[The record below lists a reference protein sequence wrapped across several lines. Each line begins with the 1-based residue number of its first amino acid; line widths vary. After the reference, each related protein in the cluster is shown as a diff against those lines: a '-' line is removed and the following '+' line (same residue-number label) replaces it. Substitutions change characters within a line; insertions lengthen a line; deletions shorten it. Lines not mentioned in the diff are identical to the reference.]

1 MLLIDT
7 ISNNKEETLIGLKKR
22 GFKDLKIIDKIIDL
36 NLSRKK
42 IQQELDQILF
52 ESNNISKKIS
62 EIFKSGN
69 NDDSVSTLKEKSS
82 DLKLKSKN
90 LSDQLE
96 KTKSDIFELLTTIPN
111 IPDNEVPEGLS
122 IDDNIEVYRS
132 SEKIESDKNLKTHWD
147 LAKEYDIIDFELG
160 SKITGSGFPV
170 YKGKGAKLQRGLIN
184 YFLDKNTSAGYT
196 EFQVPH
202 LVNSDSAFATGQ
214 LPDKDGQMYHVNED
228 NFYLIPTAEV
238 PLTNIY
244 RDKILSSDEI
254 PVLLTGYTPC
264 FRREAGSYGAE
275 VRGLNRLHQ
284 FDKVEIVRL
293 EHPDNSS
300 QALLNMKEHVKEILG
315 ELEIDFRIL
324 NLCAGDLGF
333 TSSITYDFEIFSKGQ
348 KKWLEIS
355 SVSNFKSY
363 QSNRLN
369 LKFKNK
375 EGKNELLHTLNGS
388 SLALP
393 RVMAGL
399 IENNQTNKGIQV
411 PKVLIPYTGF
421 DLIN

>member
-36 NLSRKK
+36 NLTRKK
-42 IQQELDQILF
+42 TQQELDQILF

-69 NDDSVSTLKEKSS
+69 NNDSVSTLKEKSS

-300 QALLNMKEHVKEILG
+300 QALLDMKEHVKEILG

-355 SVSNFKSY
+355 SISNFKSY

-399 IENNQTNKGIQV
+399 IENNQTNEGIQI
-411 PKVLIPYTGF
+411 PKALVPYTGF

>member
-1 MLLIDT
+1 MLSIDT

-62 EIFKSGN
+62 GIFKSGN
-69 NDDSVSTLKEKSS
+69 NIDSVSTLKEKSS

-132 SEKIESDKNLKTHWD
+132 SEKIGSDKNLKTHWD

-184 YFLDKNTSAGYT
+184 YFLDKNISAGYT

-244 RDKILSSDEI
+244 RDKILSADEI

-293 EHPDNSS
+293 EHPDNSN
-300 QALLNMKEHVKEILG
+300 QALLDMKEHVKEILG

-393 RVMAGL
+393 RLMAGL
-399 IENNQTNKGIQV
+399 IENNQTNEGIQV
-411 PKVLIPYTGF
+411 PKVLVPYTGF

>member
-1 MLLIDT
+1 MLSIDT

-132 SEKIESDKNLKTHWD
+132 SEKIGSDKNLKTHWD

-293 EHPDNSS
+293 EHPDNSN
-300 QALLNMKEHVKEILG
+300 QALLDMKEHVKEILG

-375 EGKNELLHTLNGS
+375 EGKNEFLHTLNGS

-393 RVMAGL
+393 RVIAGL
-399 IENNQTNKGIQV
+399 IENNQTDEGIQV
-411 PKVLIPYTGF
+411 PKVLVPYTGF

>member
-1 MLLIDT
+1 MLSIDT

-52 ESNNISKKIS
+52 ESNNISRKIS
-62 EIFKSGN
+62 EIFKSG
-69 NDDSVSTLKEKSS
+69 DSGDSVSNLKEKSS

-96 KTKSDIFELLTTIPN
+96 KTKSEIFELLTTIPN

-132 SEKIESDKNLKTHWD
+132 IEKIGSDKNLKTHWD

-244 RDKILSSDEI
+244 KDKILSSDEI

-264 FRREAGSYGAE
+264 FRREAGSYGSE

-300 QALLNMKEHVKEILG
+300 QALLDMKEHLKEILG

-375 EGKNELLHTLNGS
+375 EGKNEFLHTLNGS

-393 RVMAGL
+393 RVIAGL
-399 IENNQTNKGIQV
+399 IENNQTNEGIQV
-411 PKVLIPYTGF
+411 PKVLVPYTGF

>member
-1 MLLIDT
+1 MLSIDT
-7 ISNNKEETLIGLKKR
+7 IFNNKEETLIGLKKR

-69 NDDSVSTLKEKSS
+69 NDDNVSALKEESS
-82 DLKLKSKN
+82 GLKLKSKT

-96 KTKSDIFELLTTIPN
+96 KTKSDIFELLTSIPN
-111 IPDNEVPEGLS
+111 IPDDDVPEGYT
-122 IDDNIEVYRS
+122 IENNIEVFRS
-132 SEKIESDKNLKTHWD
+132 NKKIDSDKNLKTHWD

-170 YKGKGAKLQRGLIN
+170 YKGKGAKLQRGLIS

-214 LPDKDGQMYHVNED
+214 LPDKDGQMYHVTED

-244 RDKILSSDEI
+244 RDKILSADEM

-264 FRREAGSYGAE
+264 FRREAGSYGSE

-300 QALLNMKEHVKEILG
+300 QALINMKEHVKEILSD
-315 ELEIDFRIL
+315 LEIDFRIL

-399 IENNQTNKGIQV
+399 IENNQTNEGIQV
-411 PKVLIPYTGF
+411 PKVLVPYTGF

>member
-1 MLLIDT
+1 MLSIDT

-36 NLSRKK
+36 NISRKK
-42 IQQELDQILF
+42 TQQDLDQILF

-69 NDDSVSTLKEKSS
+69 NDDSVSTLKEESS
-82 DLKLKSKN
+82 DLKLKSKT

-96 KTKSDIFELLTTIPN
+96 KTKSDIFELLTSIPN
-111 IPDNEVPEGLS
+111 IPDNEVPEGFT
-122 IDDNIEVYRS
+122 IEDNIEVYRS
-132 SEKIESDKNLKTHWD
+132 NKKIETDENLKTHWD

-244 RDKILSSDEI
+244 RDKILSADEM

-264 FRREAGSYGAE
+264 FRREAGSYGSE

-293 EHPDNSS
+293 EHPKNSS
-300 QALLNMKEHVKEILG
+300 QALISMKEHVKEILSD
-315 ELEIDFRIL
+315 LEIEFRIL

-399 IENNQTNKGIQV
+399 IENNQTNEGIQI
-411 PKVLIPYTGF
+411 PKVLVPYTGF

>member
-1 MLLIDT
+1 MLSIDT

-22 GFKDLKIIDKIIDL
+22 GFKDLKIIDEIIDL

-96 KTKSDIFELLTTIPN
+96 KTKSDIFELLTNIPN

-122 IDDNIEVYRS
+122 VDDNIEVYRS
-132 SEKIESDKNLKTHWD
+132 NEKIESDKNLKTHWD

-244 RDKILSSDEI
+244 KDKILSYDEI

-300 QALLNMKEHVKEILG
+300 QALLNMKEHVKEILD

-355 SVSNFKSY
+355 SISNFKSY

-393 RVMAGL
+393 RVMAGI
-399 IENNQTNKGIQV
+399 IENNQTNEGILV
-411 PKVLIPYTGF
+411 PKVLVPYTGF

>member
-1 MLLIDT
+1 MLSIDS

-36 NLSRKK
+36 NLTRKK
-42 IQQELDQILF
+42 TQQELDQILF
-52 ESNNISKKIS
+52 ESNNISKEIS

-69 NDDSVSTLKEKSS
+69 NNDIVSTLKEKSS

-300 QALLNMKEHVKEILG
+300 QALLDMKEHVKKILD

-399 IENNQTNKGIQV
+399 IENNQTNEGIQI
-411 PKVLIPYTGF
+411 PKALVPYTGF

>member
-1 MLLIDT
+1 MLSIDT

-42 IQQELDQILF
+42 TQQELDKILF
-52 ESNNISKKIS
+52 ESNNISRKIS

-69 NDDSVSTLKEKSS
+69 NDDSVSALKEESS
-82 DLKLKSKN
+82 DLKLKSKT

-96 KTKSDIFELLTTIPN
+96 KIKSDIFELLTSIPN
-111 IPDNEVPEGLS
+111 IPDNEVPEGFTFE
-122 IDDNIEVYRS
+122 DNIEVYRS
-132 SEKIESDKNLKTHWD
+132 NEKIEPDENLKTHWD

-244 RDKILSSDEI
+244 RDKILSADEM

-264 FRREAGSYGAE
+264 FRREAGSYGSE

-293 EHPDNSS
+293 EHPDNSR
-300 QALLNMKEHVKEILG
+300 QALINMKEHVKEILSD
-315 ELEIDFRIL
+315 LEIDFRIL

-393 RVMAGL
+393 RVLAGL
-399 IENNQTNKGIQV
+399 IENNQTNEGIQI
-411 PKVLIPYTGF
+411 PKALVPYTGF

>member
-1 MLLIDT
+1 MLSIDT

-42 IQQELDQILF
+42 VQQELDQVLF

-69 NDDSVSTLKEKSS
+69 NDNSVSVMKEKSS
-82 DLKLKSKN
+82 DLKLKSKT

-96 KTKSDIFELLTTIPN
+96 KTKSEIFELLTSIPN
-111 IPDNEVPEGLS
+111 LPDKEVPEGLT
-122 IDDNIEVYRS
+122 IDDNIEIYRS
-132 SEKIESDKNLKTHWD
+132 NEKVESDESLKTHWD

-160 SKITGSGFPV
+160 SKITGSGFPL

-184 YFLDKNTSAGYT
+184 YFLDKNTAAGYT

-244 RDKILSSDEI
+244 RDKILSADEI

-264 FRREAGSYGAE
+264 FRREAGSYGSE

-293 EHPDNSS
+293 EHPNNSS
-300 QALLNMKEHVKEILG
+300 QALLNMKEHVKEILS
-315 ELEIDFRIL
+315 ELKIDFRIL

-348 KKWLEIS
+348 NKWLEIS

-399 IENNQTNKGIQV
+399 IENNQTNEGIQI
-411 PKVLIPYTGF
+411 PKPLVPYTGF

>member
-1 MLLIDT
+1 
-7 ISNNKEETLIGLKKR
+7 
-22 GFKDLKIIDKIIDL
+22 
-36 NLSRKK
+36 
-42 IQQELDQILF
+42 
-52 ESNNISKKIS
+52 
-62 EIFKSGN
+62 
-69 NDDSVSTLKEKSS
+69 
-82 DLKLKSKN
+82 
-90 LSDQLE
+90 
-96 KTKSDIFELLTTIPN
+96 
-111 IPDNEVPEGLS
+111 
-122 IDDNIEVYRS
+122 
-132 SEKIESDKNLKTHWD
+132 
-147 LAKEYDIIDFELG
+147 
-160 SKITGSGFPV
+160 
-170 YKGKGAKLQRGLIN
+170 
-184 YFLDKNTSAGYT
+184 
-196 EFQVPH
+196 
-202 LVNSDSAFATGQ
+202 
-214 LPDKDGQMYHVNED
+214 MYHVNED

-244 RDKILSSDEI
+244 RDKILSMDEM

-264 FRREAGSYGAE
+264 FRREAGSYGSE

-293 EHPDNSS
+293 EHPHNSS
-300 QALLNMKEHVKEILG
+300 KALLQMKEHVKEILS

-333 TSSITYDFEIFSKGQ
+333 TSSVTYDFEIFSKGQ

-363 QSNRLN
+363 QSSRLN

-393 RVMAGL
+393 RVMAGI
-399 IENNQTNKGIQV
+399 IENNQTNEGIQI
-411 PKVLIPYTGF
+411 PKVLVPYTGF

>member
-1 MLLIDT
+1 MLLIDQ
-7 ISNNKEETLIGLKKR
+7 ISNDKEKTLKGLKKR
-22 GFKDLKIIDKIIDL
+22 GFKNLAVIDEVIEL
-36 NLSRKK
+36 NNFRKK
-42 IQQELDQILF
+42 TQQELDQILF
-52 ESNNISKKIS
+52 ESNNISKEIA

-69 NDDSVSTLKEKSS
+69 KSDDVENLKNKSA
-82 DLKLKSKN
+82 DLKSKSKY
-90 LSDQLE
+90 LSDKLD
-96 KTKSDIFELLTTIPN
+96 KTKSDILNLITTIPN
-111 IPDNEVPEGLS
+111 LPDDNVPDGLS
-122 IDDNIEVYRS
+122 VNDNLEVFS
-132 SEKIESDKNLKTHWD
+132 SGEIKDINDNLKNHWD
-147 LAKEYDIIDFELG
+147 LAKDLDIIDFDLG

-170 YKGKGAKLQRGLIN
+170 YKGKGAKLQRALIN
-184 YFLDKNTSAGYT
+184 FFLDRNTSAGYT

-202 LVNSDSAFATGQ
+202 LVNSQSAFATGQ
-214 LPDKDGQMYHVNED
+214 LPDKDGQMYHVIND
-228 NFYLIPTAEV
+228 DFYLIPTAEV

-244 RDKILSSDEI
+244 RNSIVDIEELPI
-254 PVLLTGYTPC
+254 LLTGYTPC
-264 FRREAGSYGAE
+264 FRREAGSYGSD

-300 QALLNMKEHVKEILG
+300 NALVGMKEHIKSILS
-315 ELEIDFRIL
+315 ELELDFRIL

-333 TSSITYDFEIFSKGQ
+333 TSCITYDFELYSKGQ

-355 SVSNFKSY
+355 SVSNFKTY

-375 EGKNELLHTLNGS
+375 DGKNYLLHTLNGS

-399 IENNQTNKGIQV
+399 IENNQSKEGIKIPKALV
-411 PKVLIPYTGF
+411 PFTGF
-421 DLIN
+421 DIIN

>member
-333 TSSITYDFEIFSKGQ
+333 TSSITYDFEIFSKAQ

-399 IENNQTNKGIQV
+399 IENNQTNEGIQV
-411 PKVLIPYTGF
+411 PKVLVPYTGF

>member
-1 MLLIDT
+1 MLSIDT

-52 ESNNISKKIS
+52 ESNNISRKIS
-62 EIFKSGN
+62 EIFKSG
-69 NDDSVSTLKEKSS
+69 DSGDSVSNLKEKSS

-96 KTKSDIFELLTTIPN
+96 KTKSEIFELLTTIPN

-132 SEKIESDKNLKTHWD
+132 NEKIESDKNLKTHWD

-244 RDKILSSDEI
+244 RDKILSADEI

-293 EHPDNSS
+293 EHPDNSN
-300 QALLNMKEHVKEILG
+300 QALIDMKEHVKEILG

-375 EGKNELLHTLNGS
+375 EGKNEFLHTLNGS

-393 RVMAGL
+393 RVIAGL
-399 IENNQTNKGIQV
+399 IENNQTNEGIQV
-411 PKVLIPYTGF
+411 PKVLVPYTGF

>member
-1 MLLIDT
+1 MLSIDT

-42 IQQELDQILF
+42 VKQELDQILF
-52 ESNNISKKIS
+52 ESNIISKKIS

-69 NDDSVSTLKEKSS
+69 NDNSVSVMKEKSS
-82 DLKLKSKN
+82 NLKLKSKT

-96 KTKSDIFELLTTIPN
+96 KTKSEIFELLTSVPN
-111 IPDNEVPEGLS
+111 LPDKEVPEGLT

-132 SEKIESDKNLKTHWD
+132 NVEVESDVSLKTHWD

-160 SKITGSGFPV
+160 SKITGSGFPL

-244 RDKILSSDEI
+244 RDKTLSADEI

-264 FRREAGSYGAE
+264 FRREAGSYGSE

-293 EHPDNSS
+293 EHPNNSS
-300 QALLNMKEHVKEILG
+300 QALLNMKEHVKEILS
-315 ELEIDFRIL
+315 ELKIDFRIL

-399 IENNQTNKGIQV
+399 IENNQTNEGIKI
-411 PKVLIPYTGF
+411 PKALVPYTGF

>member
-1 MLLIDT
+1 MLSIDT

-36 NLSRKK
+36 NISRKK
-42 IQQELDQILF
+42 TQQDLDQILF

-69 NDDSVSTLKEKSS
+69 NDDSVSALKEESS
-82 DLKLKSKN
+82 DLKLKSKT
-90 LSDQLE
+90 LSDKLE
-96 KTKSDIFELLTTIPN
+96 KTKSDIFELLTSIPN
-111 IPDNEVPEGLS
+111 IPDNEVPEGFT
-122 IDDNIEVYRS
+122 IEDNIEVYRS
-132 SEKIESDKNLKTHWD
+132 NKKIETDENLKTHWD

-244 RDKILSSDEI
+244 RDKILSADEM

-264 FRREAGSYGAE
+264 FRREAGSYGSE

-293 EHPDNSS
+293 EHPKNSS
-300 QALLNMKEHVKEILG
+300 QALISMKEHVKEILSD
-315 ELEIDFRIL
+315 LEIEFRIL

-399 IENNQTNKGIQV
+399 IENNQTNEGIQI
-411 PKVLIPYTGF
+411 PKALVPYTGF

>member
-1 MLLIDT
+1 MLLIDQ
-7 ISNNKEETLIGLKKR
+7 ISNDKEKTLKGLKKR
-22 GFKDLKIIDKIIDL
+22 GFKNLAVIDEVIEL
-36 NLSRKK
+36 NNFRKK
-42 IQQELDQILF
+42 TQQELDQILF
-52 ESNNISKKIS
+52 ESNNISKEIA

-69 NDDSVSTLKEKSS
+69 KSDDVENLKNKSA
-82 DLKLKSKN
+82 DLKSKSKY
-90 LSDQLE
+90 LSDKLD
-96 KTKSDIFELLTTIPN
+96 KTKSDILNLISTIPN
-111 IPDNEVPEGLS
+111 LPDDNVPDGLS
-122 IDDNIEVYRS
+122 FNDNLEVFS
-132 SEKIESDKNLKTHWD
+132 SGEIKDINDNLKNHWD
-147 LAKEYDIIDFELG
+147 LAKDLDIIDFDLG

-170 YKGKGAKLQRGLIN
+170 YKGKGAKLQRALIN
-184 YFLDKNTSAGYT
+184 FFLDRNTSAGYT

-202 LVNSDSAFATGQ
+202 LVNSQSAFATGQ
-214 LPDKDGQMYHVNED
+214 LPDKDGQMYHVIND
-228 NFYLIPTAEV
+228 DFYLIPTAEV

-244 RDKILSSDEI
+244 RNSIVTIEELPI
-254 PVLLTGYTPC
+254 LLTGYTPC
-264 FRREAGSYGAE
+264 FRREAGSYGSD

-300 QALLNMKEHVKEILG
+300 NALVGMKEHIKSILS
-315 ELEIDFRIL
+315 ELELDFRIL

-333 TSSITYDFEIFSKGQ
+333 TSCITYDFELYSKGQ

-355 SVSNFKSY
+355 SVSNFKTY

-375 EGKNELLHTLNGS
+375 DGKNYLLHTLNGS

-399 IENNQTNKGIQV
+399 IENNQSKEGIKIPKALV
-411 PKVLIPYTGF
+411 PFTGF
-421 DLIN
+421 DIIN

>member
-1 MLLIDT
+1 MLSIDT

-42 IQQELDQILF
+42 VQQELDQILF

-69 NDDSVSTLKEKSS
+69 NDDSVSVMKEKSS
-82 DLKLKSKN
+82 DLKLKSKT

-96 KTKSDIFELLTTIPN
+96 KTKSEIFELLTSIPN
-111 IPDNEVPEGLS
+111 LPDKEVPEGLT
-122 IDDNIEVYRS
+122 IDDNIEIYRS
-132 SEKIESDKNLKTHWD
+132 NEKVESDKSLKTHWD
-147 LAKEYDIIDFELG
+147 LAKDYDIIDFELG
-160 SKITGSGFPV
+160 GKITGSGFPV

-202 LVNSDSAFATGQ
+202 LVNSSSAFATGQ

-244 RDKILSSDEI
+244 RDKILSADEI

-264 FRREAGSYGAE
+264 FRREAGSYGSE

-300 QALLNMKEHVKEILG
+300 QALLNMKEHVKEILS
-315 ELEIDFRIL
+315 ELKIDFRIL

-348 KKWLEIS
+348 EKWLEIS

-399 IENNQTNKGIQV
+399 IENNQTNEGIQI
-411 PKVLIPYTGF
+411 PKALVPYTGF

>member
-1 MLLIDT
+1 MLSIDS

-36 NLSRKK
+36 NLTRKK
-42 IQQELDQILF
+42 TQQELDQVLF
-52 ESNNISKKIS
+52 ESNNISKEIS

-69 NDDSVSTLKEKSS
+69 NNDIVSTLKEKSS

-300 QALLNMKEHVKEILG
+300 QALLDMKEHVKKILD

-399 IENNQTNKGIQV
+399 IENNQTNEGIQI
-411 PKVLIPYTGF
+411 PKALVPYTGF

>member
-1 MLLIDT
+1 MLSIDT

-69 NDDSVSTLKEKSS
+69 NDDSVSTLKGKSS

-132 SEKIESDKNLKTHWD
+132 SEKIGSDKNLKTHWD

-244 RDKILSSDEI
+244 RDKILSYDEI

-300 QALLNMKEHVKEILG
+300 QALLNMKEHIKKILD

-333 TSSITYDFEIFSKGQ
+333 TSSKTYDFEIFSKGQ

-399 IENNQTNKGIQV
+399 IENNQTNDGIQI
-411 PKVLIPYTGF
+411 PKVLVPYTGF

>member
-1 MLLIDT
+1 MLSIDT

-42 IQQELDQILF
+42 VQQELDQILF

-69 NDDSVSTLKEKSS
+69 SDDSVSVMKEKSS
-82 DLKLKSKN
+82 DLKLKSKT

-96 KTKSDIFELLTTIPN
+96 KTKSEIFELLTSIPN
-111 IPDNEVPEGLS
+111 LPDKEVPEGLT
-122 IDDNIEVYRS
+122 IDDNIEIYRS
-132 SEKIESDKNLKTHWD
+132 NEKVESDESLKTHWD

-244 RDKILSSDEI
+244 RDKILSADEI

-264 FRREAGSYGAE
+264 FRREAGSYGSE

-300 QALLNMKEHVKEILG
+300 QALLNMKEHVKEILS
-315 ELEIDFRIL
+315 ELKIDFRIL

-399 IENNQTNKGIQV
+399 IENNQTNEGIQI
-411 PKVLIPYTGF
+411 PKALVPYTGF